1 MSHGIA
7 QRNRQAFTLV
17 ELLVVIAIIGI
28 LVALLL
34 PAIQAARESARR
46 AACVNKLKNLSLACL
61 NFESSAKQM
70 PYGRKFNIW
79 DTYTWTEQILPYIEE
94 QTVYDNYW
102 TIRDPALAVP
112 FAMPGSNGPV
122 GDDERLR
129 KARHTQI
136 SVFYCPSD
144 ATPIPNEIG
153 TTAFGLYRANYRGCV
168 GAGTMYGGRPAA
180 PSGNSLTPEH
190 LAAVNADSNAFIGAF
205 GVKVAGPS
213 QGKNYADPLVPP
225 NRLSKFT
232 DGTSETLLLSECI
245 SPTARD
251 WGGPIAST
259 IYGNMGGGL
268 FSAAEV
274 PNTSVPD
281 RIIGPCPQYDLVPP
295 DLDYIE
301 PCSSIGG
308 HPGAGNPGGSGATSF
323 ARSHHPGGVNASF
336 ADTSVR
342 FVTNDVD
349 TEVWRAN
356 GTRAL
361 ADSTQ

>member
-1 MSHGIA
+1 MNHGIA
-7 QRNRQAFTLV
+7 QQKRQAFTLV

-34 PAIQAARESARR
+34 PAVQAARESSRR
-46 AACVNKLKNLSLACL
+46 TACVNKLKNLSLACL
-61 NFESSAKQM
+61 NFESTAKQM
-70 PYGRKFNIW
+70 PYGRKFNYW

-102 TIRDPALAVP
+102 TIRDPAMVVP
-112 FAMPGSNGPV
+112 GTAPSSNGPI

-129 KARHTQI
+129 KARHTQLP
-136 SVFYCPSD
+136 VMYCPSD

-153 TTAFGLYRANYRGCV
+153 TPAFGTWRANYRGCV
-168 GAGTMYGGRPAA
+168 GAGSMYGGRPAL
-180 PSGNSLTPEH
+180 PSVLTTQH
-190 LAAVNADSNAFIGAF
+190 LAEVNADSNAFIGAF
-205 GVKVAGPS
+205 GAKVAGPS
-213 QGKNYADPLVPP
+213 QGKAYLDPLVPP
-225 NRLSKFT
+225 NRLSQFT
-232 DGTSETLLLSECI
+232 DGTSETLLISECI
-245 SPTARD
+245 APTARD
-251 WGGPIAST
+251 WGGPIGST

-268 FSAAEV
+268 FSAAET
-274 PNTSVPD
+274 PNTSAPD

-295 DLDYIE
+295 DADYVE

-308 HPGAGNPGGSGATSF
+308 HPPAGAPGGSAATSY
-323 ARSHHPGGVNASF
+323 ARSRHPGGVNASF
-336 ADTSVR
+336 ADASVR
-342 FVTNDVD
+342 FVTSDID